1 MIRAWKYR
9 PFNAAAK
16 GACSFEGDPV
26 APESLATALDDAR
39 SESATLLLVDVTAPS
54 SDELD
59 LIAEYLSLHALVRDD
74 LHGDKQRTKLV
85 QRGDQFHVAIQMLAP
100 IEDHLTTCEVDL
112 VFGQDWLL
120 MVRHGEPENDATL
133 EPGRHRF
140 ESIRAGI
147 HGDDLG
153 LLLWALLD
161 TVIDGYF
168 VASEWLDDCL
178 ESIEDVVFD
187 HDVVDTIPKEI
198 FTVRR
203 DLVRFRHATAPIREV
218 THALSRPEV
227 PWLGSDSTI
236 RMNDL
241 WDYSMRVADALDTQR
256 DLLAGMLGG
265 HLAIV
270 SNRMNDAMKKMS
282 SWGALILVP
291 SLIAG
296 IYGMNFQNMFLQNT
310 SWGYP
315 AALIL
320 MVTVTSSLAIFFRR
334 KQWL

>member
-1 MIRAWKYR
+1 M
-9 PFNAAAK
+9 
-16 GACSFEGDPV
+16 
-26 APESLATALDDAR
+26 APESLATALHDAR
-39 SESATLLLVDVTAPS
+39 SEGSTLLLVDVTAPS

-59 LIAEYLSLHALVRDD
+59 LIAEYLPLHVLVRDD
-74 LHGDKQRTKLV
+74 LHDEKQRTKLV
-85 QRGDQFHVAIQMLAP
+85 QRGNQFHVAIHMLTP
-100 IEDHLTTCEVDL
+100 TEDHLTTCEVDL
-112 VFGQDWLL
+112 VFGQDWIL
-120 MVRHGEPENDATL
+120 MVRHGEPENDAAI
-133 EPGRHRF
+133 EPARHRF
-140 ESIRAGI
+140 ESIRADI

-168 VASEWLDDCL
+168 VASEWLDDRL
-178 ESIEDVVFD
+178 ESIEDVVLDHVVFD
-187 HDVVDTIPKEI
+187 AIPKEI

-203 DLVRFRHATAPIREV
+203 DLLRFRHATAPIREV
-218 THALSRPEV
+218 AHALSRPEV
-227 PWLGSDSTI
+227 PWLGSESTV

-241 WDYSMRVADALDTQR
+241 WDHSMRVADTLDTQR
-256 DLLAGMLGG
+256 DLLAAMLEG

-270 SNRMNDAMKKMS
+270 SNHMNDAMKKMS

-315 AALIL
+315 AALIF
-320 MVTVTSSLAIFFRR
+320 MVTVTSSLAVFFRR